1 MVRAPLSSSTTALR
15 SDWVA
20 LPPGNKDQARNLLP
34 PLAVTMPT
42 SNTVTFEIFGNF
54 YLYTEEYDESWI
66 EWWQGTPGYI
76 AYTENYVGKK
86 KIRWN

>member
-1 MVRAPLSSSTTALR
+1 
-15 SDWVA
+15 
-20 LPPGNKDQARNLLP
+20 
-34 PLAVTMPT
+34 MPT

-76 AYTENYVGKK
+76 AYPENYVGKK